1 MSIKSIMR
9 SKGITVN
16 DLAEK
21 LCISRQAA
29 SVQINGTVLKKSA
42 EAIADVLGVPY
53 WQLLAC
59 PDELLECLVKSSDG
73 FVALVKNGDDYY
85 CATSLAELK
94 DIAHSLKRNAI
105 FVDYVRKRNRDY
117 GLHIKDVLAYYGVT
131 IKECAEKIGIT
142 RGYLSK
148 IANGGSDF
156 KMSLVLKIANV
167 IGCPVEELL
176 VGYEYVPTFL
186 ALIKNG
192 GNYYTLSSIGE
203 LSDILGRL

>member
-21 LCISRQAA
+21 LGISRQAA
-29 SVQINGTVLKKSA
+29 SVQINGDVLKKSA
-42 EAIADVLGVPY
+42 VAIADILGVPH

-59 PDELLECLVKSSDG
+59 PDELMDCLVKSSEG
-73 FVALVKNGDDYY
+73 FVALVTNGNNYY

-94 DIAHSLKRNAI
+94 DIAISLKRNAI
-105 FVDYVRKRNRDY
+105 FVDYVRQRNRDY
-117 GLHIKDVLAYYGVT
+117 GLHIKDVLGYYGVT
-131 IKECAEKIGIT
+131 IKECAEKIGVT

-148 IANGGSDF
+148 IANGGCDF
-156 KMSLVLKIANV
+156 KMSLVLKIANA

-176 VGYEYVPTFL
+176 VGYEYVPSFL
-186 ALIKNG
+186 AVIKNG
-192 GNYYTLSSIGE
+192 DCYYTLSSIDE
-203 LSDILGRL
+203 LSDIWGKL